1 MLRLSEAFC
10 RKACVLILS
19 VLLLLPS
26 ACAGPAVS
34 DGSSADTGEETTAG
48 AAPETSAASLPSST
62 TASAVSTAPSSSA
75 GASRTTARTAGRQ
88 TTASAAR
95 TVRTTV
101 RSLPALT
108 VYPVPEGLEDNVRG
122 SFHTVKVNGK
132 ESFVYQTEVTVGSDY
147 LSGYAEYTSFDFTG
161 SVSVKV
167 TAAYAVSS
175 VEILPSRD
183 AVAFKQTGN
192 TVTFTLKEAG
202 QYFVKLNGT
211 EENGNT
217 AAHPLYIFANRPS
230 ASVPDKND
238 RKVVY
243 FEPGVYVHQVYYLSS
258 NTTYYLAP
266 GAFVYGR
273 FYGVGLENVTICGRG
288 VICGE
293 ELTSLGDD
301 GRTVCIK
308 KSKNVRIEGVTVV
321 HPKVWTVAIY
331 ESSDV
336 HIDNIKTI
344 SHGMSSDGC
353 DIVACRDALVENS
366 FFRAHDDILAVKA
379 STMSDYTTRVSCE
392 NVTFR
397 NCVAWCDSSNPMTIG
412 YETVGDVKNITYENI
427 DVLNQSRPPVWR
439 LEAIMA
445 IEPHYTGTVDGVTYR
460 DIRID
465 VALADD
471 PESLFRFVID
481 DGSGTIRN
489 VRVENVFVNYGG
501 ALTGKIQG
509 STKAKNI
516 DGVTFVNVRNS
527 RGERLSMSH
536 ISKDSLVSHL
546 SIQ

>member
-1 MLRLSEAFC
+1 MLRLSEAFR

-88 TTASAAR
+88 TTASTAR

-161 SVSVKV
+161 SVSVEV

-192 TVTFTLKEAG
+192 TVTFTLKKAG

-243 FEPGVYVHQVYYLSS
+243 FEPGVYFHQVYYLSS